1 MSYGEPLSFL
11 QDPAILRPDH
21 LGSVGLTE
29 FVLVGDYPT
38 LVFEREDPNAATA
51 VVVETWER
59 IGTATVSGQ
68 SVSVF
73 QPRWSRQVWSER
85 LRHERFGF
93 DRPYVFWGRVVVPSA
108 NGDPAAPPETRSLYL
123 RVGSTG
129 IPTSHV
135 RQIAPDVQYAS
146 HVVNLVM
153 PDFGDS
159 RVSSGTYGFDLQTA
173 AHAFFAHFADDYD
186 SIAFIPQR
194 SHMAPFGAF
203 HRNVKN
209 EVAGIG
215 KPLLD
220 QSHAY
225 GSAGRLQSVEVFA
238 QGQFATNEDSSHE
251 IAHQWGDGFDWTTIG
266 GIDRDGWHPSSHT
279 PLLYRGATLIGA
291 VLNGSRR
298 VRNVEPASFEIERTT
313 GFLRF
318 HPLQMYRMGLL
329 PASAVPD
336 VLVFSDQGQF
346 QSRRP
351 APGESVGGR
360 TNRVTMDGIIAHHG
374 LRRGPESLRIMDC
387 VEDYVRRRGGER
399 RSSFRP
405 TDCCRR
411 PRWTTG
417 TSLLSVWA
425 TRTEPV
431 WRATMGIRHSM
442 R

>member
-68 SVSVF
+68 PVSVF

-186 SIAFIPQR
+186 Q
-194 SHMAPFGAF
+194 
-203 HRNVKN
+203 HRLHT
-209 EVAGIG
+209 A
-215 KPLLD
+215 
-220 QSHAY
+220 A
-225 GSAGRLQSVEVFA
+225 
-238 QGQFATNEDSSHE
+238 
-251 IAHQWGDGFDWTTIG
+251 IAHGSVRGLFIATSRTRSQASESRCLTSRTRTAAPGDCSRSRCSHRG
-266 GIDRDGWHPSSHT
+266 SSRPT
-279 PLLYRGATLIGA
+279 RTRVTRLPISGATDSIGPRSAALI
-291 VLNGSRR
+291 V
-298 VRNVEPASFEIERTT
+298 T
-313 GFLRF
+313 
-318 HPLQMYRMGLL
+318 
-329 PASAVPD
+329 
-336 VLVFSDQGQF
+336 
-346 QSRRP
+346 
-351 APGESVGGR
+351 VG
-360 TNRVTMDGIIAHHG
+360 T
-374 LRRGPESLRIMDC
+374 
-387 VEDYVRRRGGER
+387 RRRTPPSYIAGQ
-399 RSSFRP
+399 
-405 TDCCRR
+405 
-411 PRWTTG
+411 
-417 TSLLSVWA
+417 L
-425 TRTEPV
+425 
-431 WRATMGIRHSM
+431 
-442 R
+442 

>member
-1 MSYGEPLSFL
+1 MPPVRVSLTAFSVVAALVYAATTVAAQTPRLERARHRDRDLPPLKYADEAPLCDLDGRRVGRQGLSGTGTGMSYGEPLSFL

-225 GSAGRLQSVEVFA
+225 GSAGRL
-238 QGQFATNEDSSHE
+238 
-251 IAHQWGDGFDWTTIG
+251 
-266 GIDRDGWHPSSHT
+266 
-279 PLLYRGATLIGA
+279 
-291 VLNGSRR
+291 
-298 VRNVEPASFEIERTT
+298 
-313 GFLRF
+313 
-318 HPLQMYRMGLL
+318 
-329 PASAVPD
+329 
-336 VLVFSDQGQF
+336 
-346 QSRRP
+346 
-351 APGESVGGR
+351 
-360 TNRVTMDGIIAHHG
+360 
-374 LRRGPESLRIMDC
+374 
-387 VEDYVRRRGGER
+387 
-399 RSSFRP
+399 
-405 TDCCRR
+405 
-411 PRWTTG
+411 
-417 TSLLSVWA
+417 
-425 TRTEPV
+425 
-431 WRATMGIRHSM
+431 
-442 R
+442 